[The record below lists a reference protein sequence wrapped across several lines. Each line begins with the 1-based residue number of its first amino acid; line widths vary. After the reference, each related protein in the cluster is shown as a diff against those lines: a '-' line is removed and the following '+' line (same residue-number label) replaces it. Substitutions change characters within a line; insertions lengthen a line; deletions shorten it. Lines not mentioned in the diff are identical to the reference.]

1 VLAPAT
7 GTRPPRARDRSV
19 VCALGIL
26 TAFWIALFWPQLF
39 SHQVFLAGDATL
51 FRRFSEFSRQ
61 RWLAEHARTF
71 WNPYVFLGLPATASL
86 ADMRPQ
92 YLPDA
97 LLNVWEAVWRL
108 PGMPPLAIPLAAHLL
123 GTLATALLARVLW
136 RAGTPGMVWAG
147 IAWALAPGM
156 IVPFTFGHDAQFI
169 AASLLPVLL
178 LFAHGLFAAADD
190 IRAAW
195 AALAFGTTLGL
206 QILGGHPQIIVA
218 SLGLLVAFM
227 LERALRFGRAR
238 RLSAAGLAV
247 LLGFS
252 IGASVWWP
260 ALLYG
265 RDTVRGGVA
274 GASAFEVASFSHAW
288 RDLLTLFWPR
298 AVGWG
303 GATYWGGLRKTDFP
317 QAAGTLVCLLAL
329 FARPRAGDRRVFVL
343 LWAAFACALLLSLGM
358 HLGSLDRMLRADV
371 PLYSNFRVAVTW
383 LVIAQPALALLSALG
398 VERAIASSTSATRL
412 TRTQMGGVIAAALA
426 AALGVALVVSPLGDH
441 LAAFARSL
449 RPSLGGETARSAIF
463 GAGVDLTW
471 RAMLPLAL
479 AVLWWTRGRAAG
491 RRVAMLAALAL
502 LALDLG
508 TVDVPFLTAN
518 EGPAAR
524 LAAASPPQIALAAA
538 ADPLERAMPLD
549 VALTNTNDWIRWRA
563 HSVAGVHG
571 AIDRDWNALMGAG
584 LATHYEALCACA
596 VGYTV
601 IPANSPAQPGLW
613 TRIGDGGRGTSI
625 VRLTRALP
633 RAYCVQR
640 VDAPGG
646 RADVLAAL
654 MSDAFRAH
662 DAALA
667 DEAAVAGA
675 YPGSRACTL
684 AWIEDAPDHLC
695 IATQAREAAFLV
707 IADPLLPGWSARVDG
722 RGWPV
727 HRVDYM
733 LRGVQ
738 LPAGHHVLEMT
749 YVPPGWREALPIT
762 RAAAGTVP
770 VLALVLGLAGRASR
784 PRRARPGPPELQRS
798 AA

>member
-1 VLAPAT
+1 VPAPAT

-19 VCALGIL
+19 ACALGIL
-26 TAFWIALFWPQLF
+26 TAFWIALFWPQLV
-39 SHQVFLAGDATL
+39 SHHVFFAGDATL

-71 WNPYVFLGLPATASL
+71 WNPYVFLGVPATASL

-97 LLNVWEAVWRL
+97 WLNVWEAMWRL

-123 GTLATALLARVLW
+123 GTLATALLARALW
-136 RAGTPGMVWAG
+136 RAGTLAMLWAG

-178 LFAHGLFAAADD
+178 LCAHGLFAATDE

-195 AALAFGTTLGL
+195 AALALGTTLGL
-206 QILGGHPQIIVA
+206 QILGGHPQIIIA
-218 SLGLLVAFM
+218 SVGLLAAFM
-227 LERALRFGRAR
+227 LERAIRFERAR
-238 RLSAAGLAV
+238 RLCTAGLAV
-247 LLGFS
+247 LLG
-252 IGASVWWP
+252 IALGAAVWWP

-265 RDTVRGGVA
+265 RDTIRGGVA
-274 GASAFEVASFSHAW
+274 GVNALEVASFSHAW
-288 RDLLTLFWPR
+288 RDLVTLFWPR

-358 HLGSLDRMLRADV
+358 HLGGVDRLLRAGV

-398 VERAIASSTSATRL
+398 VERVVAPSRTAARLGRIELAGLAAT
-412 TRTQMGGVIAAALA
+412 GLA
-426 AALGVALVVSPLGDH
+426 AALGIALVVSPLGDH

-449 RPSLGGETARSAIF
+449 RPSLGVDAARSAIF
-463 GAGVDLTW
+463 GAGVDLAW
-471 RAMLPLAL
+471 RAMLPLGL
-479 AVLWWTRGRAAG
+479 GVLWWMRGRAAG
-491 RRVAMLAALAL
+491 QGAVTLAALAL

-508 TVDVPFLTAN
+508 AVDAPFLAAN
-518 EGPAAR
+518 SGPGAR
-524 LAAASPPQIALAAA
+524 LAAAPPPQIALAAA

-571 AIDRDWNALMGAG
+571 AIDRDWNTLMGAG

-601 IPANSPAQPGLW
+601 LPADALSQPGLW
-613 TRIGDGGRGTSI
+613 TRIGDGGRGTSV

-633 RAYCVQR
+633 RAYCVPR
-640 VDAPGG
+640 VDAPG
-646 RADVLAAL
+646 RRTDVLAAL

-675 YPGSRACTL
+675 YPGSRGCTL
-684 AWIEDAPDHLC
+684 SWIEDAPDHLC
-695 IATQAREAAFLV
+695 IATQARAAAFLV

-749 YVPPGWREALPIT
+749 YVPPGWREALPVT
-762 RAAAGTVP
+762 RAAAGAVP
-770 VLALVLGLAGRASR
+770 VLALVLGLAGRAAR
-784 PRRARPGPPELQRS
+784 PRRTRPGPPELQRS